1 MCQRLSP
8 LPYFFNVNKL
18 YFRSICSRFN
28 IGKATALRTIRR
40 VVKALV
46 SLGPNF
52 ITWPSGDNLENVKA
66 GFNDMGFPDTIG
78 AIDGMYI
85 PIPKP
90 KEHGLSYICRKGF
103 SCVTLQVGIL

>member
-1 MCQRLSP
+1 M
-8 LPYFFNVNKL
+8 

-28 IGKATALRTIRR
+28 IGKATALRTVRR
-40 VVKALV
+40 VADALV
-46 SLGPNF
+46 TLSPNV
-52 ITWPSGDNLENVKA
+52 ITWPSGENLENIKG
-66 GFNDMGFPDTIG
+66 GFNEMGFPNTIG

-103 SCVTLQVGIL
+103 SCVTLQVIIL